1 MSQYATLTVQPGAS
15 RGLAGVLVAAH
26 LAAVAVVWLTLS
38 KWWLLWPLTMVIV
51 VSLADVLAVH
61 ALRTARRAV
70 IRVDLGADA
79 AVSVH
84 FRDMLPAT
92 GRLLGSSFVSFRLVV
107 LRVALANRHFPLSI
121 VIEVSSLPPEDFRRL
136 RVWLRWRPLHPPA
149 STAMQLGASM
159 RGDNPPTG

>member
-15 RGLAGVLVAAH
+15 RSLAGVLVAAH

-79 AVSVH
+79 AVSLH
-84 FRDMLPAT
+84 FRNMLPAT
-92 GRLLGSSFVSFRLVV
+92 GHLLGSSFVSSRLVV
-107 LRVALANRHFPLSI
+107 LRVALANRHRPLSI
-121 VIEVSSLPPEDFRRL
+121 VIAAGSLPPQDFRRL
-136 RVWLRWRPLHPPA
+136 RVWLRWRPLHPPTSA
-149 STAMQLGASM
+149 AMQLGASM
-159 RGDNPPTG
+159 RTDNPPPG

>member
-15 RGLAGVLVAAH
+15 RSLAGVLVAAH
-26 LAAVAVVWLTLS
+26 LAAVAVVWLILS

-70 IRVDLGADA
+70 IRVDLGDDA

-136 RVWLRWRPLHPPA
+136 RVWLRWRPLHPPT

-159 RGDNPPTG
+159 RRDNPPTG

>member
-1 MSQYATLTVQPGAS
+1 MSEYATLTVQPGAS

-26 LAAVAVVWLTLS
+26 LAAVAVAWLTLS

-51 VSLADVLAVH
+51 VSLVDVLAVH

-84 FRDMLPAT
+84 FRDMLPT
-92 GRLLGSSFVSFRLVV
+92 NGRLLGSSFVSFRLVV
-107 LRVALANRHFPLSI
+107 LRVALVNRHFPLSI
-121 VIEVSSLPPEDFRRL
+121 VIEASSLPPEDFRRL
-136 RVWLRWRPLHPPA
+136 RVWLRWRPLHPPT

-159 RGDNPPTG
+159 RRDNPPTG

>member
-1 MSQYATLTVQPGAS
+1 MSEYATLTVQPGAS
-15 RGLAGVLVAAH
+15 HGLAGVLVAAH
-26 LAAVAVVWLTLS
+26 LAAVAVAWLTLF
-38 KWWLLWPLTMVIV
+38 KWWLLWSLTMVIV
-51 VSLADVLAVH
+51 VSLVDVLAVH

-84 FRDMLPAT
+84 FRDMPPAT

-121 VIEVSSLPPEDFRRL
+121 VIEAGGLPTQDYRRL
-136 RVWLRWRPLHPPA
+136 RVWLRWRPLHPPTSA
-149 STAMQLGASM
+149 AMQLGASM
-159 RGDNPPTG
+159 PRDNPPGG